1 MKWLN
6 FKRQTILKTL
16 GTSNSTKV
24 EYYRLLHTQHEL
36 SLTIQVLQPRVL
48 TAQELADQQKEAQ
61 ASEEIAEASAKDPFD
76 VEANRN
82 KLLREYEALKDQV
95 EGFAKD
101 KTR

>member
-48 TAQELADQQKEAQ
+48 TAQELAD
-61 ASEEIAEASAKDPFD
+61 
-76 VEANRN
+76 
-82 KLLREYEALKDQV
+82 
-95 EGFAKD
+95 
-101 KTR
+101 